1 MARKS
6 LFDSNDTLADFIGGL
21 NDISDYQEDL
31 DDLHKAGD
39 YLPGFADVNR
49 DNNFVQ
55 AANWLYEKIDII
67 DNTLF
72 GGDSGDSDIQLRF
85 EKTLVSDSA
94 VIRRLQVN
102 KLSTIIDSSIVLRDS
117 LDSSFG
123 YHDSF
128 GAWVLPP
135 YTQFHRPIP
144 QRLNVTIDSAYLNN
158 FTGGYLRVGEWHCTD
173 SELYPFY
180 NPGDSL
186 DSGDSIGNWAI
197 RFDSN
202 PKFGLFLDSGHI
214 VNLSGPGYHFPFPH
228 CKRGPWDSGYTNDSS
243 SLRYDSAKFGIFK
256 LATDSSYYFDSSND
270 PNFRQDSS
278 FFLSD
283 QPWGQAITATPGI
296 IKLNGFALD
305 FDARFVDSV
314 NFGYRFD
321 SADSGFNI
329 YFTNRLDSGRIIWHD
344 SLGTTNEVDNHF
356 RYTSL
361 LTIYSDSIDP
371 VSFQP
376 VRLFGGYLISQY
388 DSDGRL

>member
-31 DDLHKAGD
+31 DNLAKTGD
-39 YLPGFADVNR
+39 YLSGFAAANA
-49 DNNFVQ
+49 DNNFVS
-55 AANWLYEKIDII
+55 AANFLYQNLDLV
-67 DNTLF
+67 DNVLF
-72 GGDSGDSDIQLRF
+72 GGDSNDSDLPLKF

-94 VIRRLQVN
+94 VIRRLKVD
-102 KLSTIIDSSIVLRDS
+102 KLSTIVDSSIVLRDS

-135 YTQFHRPIP
+135 YTQFNRPLP
-144 QRLNVTIDSAYLNN
+144 HRLNVTIDSAYLNN
-158 FTGGYLRVGEWHCTD
+158 FTGGYLRVGEWHYTD
-173 SELYPFY
+173 SELYSFY

-202 PKFGLFLDSGHI
+202 PKFGLFLDSAHI
-214 VNLSGPGYHFPFPH
+214 INLSGPGSNFPFPFR
-228 CKRGPWDSGYTNDSS
+228 KRGPWDSGYTNDSS

-278 FFLSD
+278 FYLSD
-283 QPWGQAITATPGI
+283 QPWGQAITAAPGI
-296 IKLNGFALD
+296 IKLDGFALD
-305 FDARFVDSV
+305 FDARFTDSIS
-314 NFGYRFD
+314 FGYIFD
-321 SADSGFNI
+321 SADSGFDSAFPYRI
-329 YFTNRLDSGRIIWHD
+329 DSGRVVWHD
-344 SLGTTNEVDNHF
+344 SLGTDNEVDNHF

-361 LTIYSDSIDP
+361 LSIYSDSIDP

-376 VRLFGGYLISQY
+376 VRLFGAYLISQY